1 MTFGIS
7 RECFALCQHGIQLFQ
22 MPSYPFHSVT
32 SAVRMVGQFGEFPKR
47 LRKPGLF
54 LKPLI
59 SLQELVRGV
68 FHMNRDLVLA
78 SGSTIRAQ
86 MLRNAG
92 LRFETQIAR
101 IDEDTVRKS
110 LEAEDASP
118 RDIADTLAE
127 MKARK
132 VSDKTPGV
140 AVLGCDQV
148 LAFNQKV
155 FAKPVSMD
163 EARDQVRQLR
173 GQSHTLLS
181 AAVLY
186 EDGEPKWR
194 HVGVVRLRMRDV
206 SDAYLEDYLT
216 RNWDSVRHSVGAY
229 KLEEEGARLFT
240 QVQGDY
246 FTVLG
251 LPLLELLNHLTL
263 TGRID
268 G

>member
-1 MTFGIS
+1 
-7 RECFALCQHGIQLFQ
+7 
-22 MPSYPFHSVT
+22 
-32 SAVRMVGQFGEFPKR
+32 
-47 LRKPGLF
+47 
-54 LKPLI
+54 
-59 SLQELVRGV
+59 
-68 FHMNRDLVLA
+68 MNLDLVLA
-78 SGSTIRAQ
+78 SASGIRAKL
-86 MLRNAG
+86 LRDAG
-92 LRFETQIAR
+92 LRFEVQVAR
-101 IDEDTVRKS
+101 IDEDAIRRS
-110 LEAEDASP
+110 LEAEDATP

-132 VSDKTPGV
+132 ISDKMPG
-140 AVLGCDQV
+140 ALVLGCDQV
-148 LAFNQKV
+148 LALGQTV
-155 FAKPVSMD
+155 FAKPTSID
-163 EARDQVRQLR
+163 DGRAQLKQLR
-173 GQSHTLLS
+173 NQSHTLLS

-206 SDAYLEDYLT
+206 SDAYLEDYLV
-216 RNWDSVRHSVGAY
+216 RNWESVRHSVGAY

>member
-1 MTFGIS
+1 
-7 RECFALCQHGIQLFQ
+7 
-22 MPSYPFHSVT
+22 
-32 SAVRMVGQFGEFPKR
+32 
-47 LRKPGLF
+47 
-54 LKPLI
+54 
-59 SLQELVRGV
+59 
-68 FHMNRDLVLA
+68 MNLDLVLA
-78 SGSTIRAQ
+78 SGSEIRAQ
-86 MLRNAG
+86 MLRKAG
-92 LRFETQIAR
+92 LRFDVQVPR
-101 IDEDTVRKS
+101 IDEDSIRHA
-110 LEAEDASP
+110 LEAEQASP

-132 VSDKTPGV
+132 VSDKTPG
-140 AVLGCDQV
+140 ALVLGCDQV
-148 LAFNQKV
+148 LALGSEV
-155 FAKPVSMD
+155 FGKPKDMD
-163 EARDQVRQLR
+163 EARDHLR
-173 GQSHTLLS
+173 RLRNQSHTLLS

-186 EDGEPKWR
+186 QDGEPTWR
-194 HVGVVRLRMRDV
+194 HVGIVRLRMREM

-216 RNWDSVRHSVGAY
+216 RNWDSVRHSVGCY